1 MFRKSTRACEGKLDL
16 FSVGGFFGP
25 SVFDKTI
32 NAASAELLTHACLGL
47 LMNANAFCDIRAELL
62 SEK

>member
-1 MFRKSTRACEGKLDL
+1 MKANSICLA
-16 FSVGGFFGP
+16 SGGFFGP